1 MADKPDLEKLKSKLD
16 LSSILDSVKSIINPA
31 SGTPDVDPDDDL
43 GVKIAQIS
51 VLLKEMATAQEEHV
65 KHLKKVN
72 ELLNGAFQD
81 VESLRKELQ
90 EDRAKKAD
98 VKADVKVDAKQS
110 EPVAA
115 KSQNENVSSEQSRVA
130 DKPAEE
136 SKADEEVSK
145 PPKTD
150 G

>member
-51 VLLKEMATAQEEHV
+51 VLLKEMAAAQEEHV

-98 VKADVKVDAKQS
+98 VKVDAKQS

-115 KSQNENVSSEQSRVA
+115 KSQNENVSSEQSHVA

-136 SKADEEVSK
+136 SKADEEVSQ